1 MSGTPHSLTVL
12 LVDDESLVR
21 WAISR
26 TLARAGHVVLE
37 AADAASA
44 LDTLRHAVASPD
56 VVLLDQRLP
65 DARGFDLLSKIRAV
79 SPASAIVMMTAD
91 GTPDDEAA
99 AIRMGVSAV
108 MQKPFDMRDVEPA
121 LLRARATQQHRLV
134 QE

>member
-1 MSGTPHSLTVL
+1 MSGSPHSLTVL

-26 TLARAGHVVLE
+26 TLAGAGHVVLE

-44 LDTLRHAVASPD
+44 LDTLSHAVTAPD

-65 DARGFDLLSKIRAV
+65 DTRGFDLLSKIRVA

-91 GTPDDEAA
+91 GTPDNEAA
-99 AIRMGVSAV
+99 AIRLGAAAV

-121 LLRARATQQHRLV
+121 LLRARATQQHRLA